1 MRENKPLSFVVVS
14 GLSGSGKSHAIKSLE
29 DLGFFCV
36 DNLPSPLLPK
46 FVELCAQAGM
56 EISKVA
62 LGIDIR
68 ERDFIRDVPVF
79 LRSLREAGHRLE
91 LLFLEAS
98 EEALIRRFRETRRPH
113 PLGAEATVAEGI
125 RLEHEQL
132 RALRDLADRVID
144 TTSLSVHQ
152 LRETLIGCYGLADR
166 GRALSIVLVSF
177 GYKFGIPYDA
187 DLLFDVRFLP
197 NPYFV
202 EGLRSLT
209 GLEEA
214 VREYVCRGSET
225 GEFLKRVQELLRF
238 LIPYYQR
245 EGKSYLTI
253 GIGCTGGRHR
263 SIVIAETLREF
274 LEREGHPILLRHRDI
289 AAGEAA
295 GEAS

>member
-1 MRENKPLSFVVVS
+1 MRESNPLSFVVVS

-36 DNLPSPLLPK
+36 DNLPPPLLPK

-68 ERDFIRDVPVF
+68 EREFIRDVPAF

-113 PLGAEATVAEGI
+113 PLGVEATVAEGI
-125 RLEHEQL
+125 RLEREQL

-177 GYKFGIPYDA
+177 GYKFGIPNDA

-202 EGLRSLT
+202 EGLRPFT

-238 LIPYYQR
+238 LIPYYRR

-253 GIGCTGGRHR
+253 GVGCTGGRHR
-263 SIVIAETLREF
+263 SIVIVEALKEF
-274 LEREGHPILLRHRDI
+274 LEREGHPVLLRHRDI
-289 AAGEAA
+289 AAGE
-295 GEAS
+295 

>member
-1 MRENKPLSFVVVS
+1 MSFVVVS

-36 DNLPSPLLPK
+36 DNLPPPLLPK

-56 EISKVA
+56 EFSKVA

-68 ERDFIRDVPVF
+68 ERDFIRDVPAF

-91 LLFLEAS
+91 LVFLEAS

-113 PLGAEATVAEGI
+113 PLGGEATVAEGI
-125 RLEHEQL
+125 RREREQL

-144 TTSLSVHQ
+144 TTQLSVHQ
-152 LRETLIGCYGLADR
+152 LRETLTGCYGLADR
-166 GRALSIVLVSF
+166 GHALSIVLVSF

-202 EGLRSLT
+202 EGLRPHT
-209 GLEEA
+209 GHDAA
-214 VREYVCRGSET
+214 VREYVFRGSET
-225 GEFLKRVQELLRF
+225 GEFLKRVQELLHF

-263 SIVIAETLREF
+263 SIVIAEALKAF
-274 LEREGHPILLRHRDI
+274 WSERGIPSCSGTATSPRGSNSH
-289 AAGEAA
+289 
-295 GEAS
+295 

>member
-1 MRENKPLSFVVVS
+1 MRESNPLSFVVVS

-36 DNLPSPLLPK
+36 DNLPPPLLPK

-68 ERDFIRDVPVF
+68 EREFIRDVPAF

-113 PLGAEATVAEGI
+113 PLGVEATVAEGI
-125 RLEHEQL
+125 RLEREQL

-152 LRETLIGCYGLADR
+152 LRETLIGCYGLADK

-202 EGLRSLT
+202 EGLRPFT

-245 EGKSYLTI
+245 EGKRYLTI
-253 GIGCTGGRHR
+253 GVGCTGGRHR
-263 SIVIAETLREF
+263 SIVIVEALKEF
-274 LEREGHPILLRHRDI
+274 LEREGHPVLLRHRDI
-289 AAGEAA
+289 AAGE
-295 GEAS
+295 